1 MKKLKT
7 KITVAGAVALTVA
20 FCALAQTGG
29 ETNSVAV
36 AAGDQPDAANLR
48 TFIELAR
55 SDLKTQKALV
65 IAENLPMA
73 EAEAAEFWPLHREYE
88 AELTKVND
96 QKLALI
102 VRYAKLHNTGTITD
116 QEATKL
122 AKDSFDLETKR
133 TDLKRKYFKK
143 FAKVMPAT
151 TATRFF
157 QIENQINLALDL
169 RVAASLPLIK

>member
-1 MKKLKT
+1 MKNLKAKLILT
-7 KITVAGAVALTVA
+7 SLAVGIAAVCASAQPTAETGAT
-20 FCALAQTGG
+20 
-29 ETNSVAV
+29 SVA
-36 AAGDQPDAANLR
+36 AAQPDAANLR
-48 TFIELAR
+48 TFIELVR
-55 SDLKTQKALV
+55 SDLKTQKAVV

-88 AELTKVND
+88 AALSKLND

-102 VRYAKLHNTGTITD
+102 VRYANLHNTGTITD
-116 QEATKL
+116 QQATAL
-122 AKDSFDLETKR
+122 AKESFSYETQR

-143 FAKVMPAT
+143 FAKVIPAT
-151 TATRFF
+151 KAARFF